1 MFRKEYKFIIHAV
14 DAIDIANKLANK
26 RLWFNIGPGYL
37 DCTDDERRWLRQVR
51 VKATKG
57 ELVEIFGLDEVVCG
71 CFVD

>member
-14 DAIDIANKLANK
+14 DAIDIANKLADK

-37 DCTDDERRWLRQVR
+37 VYDGDERQWCRQVR
-51 VKATKG
+51 VKATKA
-57 ELVEIFGLDEVVCG
+57 ELIEIFGLDEVVYG